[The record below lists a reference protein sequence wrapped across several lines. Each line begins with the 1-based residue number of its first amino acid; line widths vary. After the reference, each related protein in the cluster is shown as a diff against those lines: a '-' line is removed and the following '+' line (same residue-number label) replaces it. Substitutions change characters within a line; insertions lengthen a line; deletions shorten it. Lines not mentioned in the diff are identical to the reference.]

1 VGSSPTPGTIA
12 CMITTFLPRAFRLAM
27 LLSLASIPASTQSLP
42 LLRPPAVP
50 LISHDP
56 YFSVWS
62 MADHLNDA
70 PTSHWTGKPNSLTA
84 LARIDGKTYQ
94 LMGKERGIET
104 LEQRRLEVSPTRTLY
119 QFAGAGVS
127 IDLTFLTPAFPD
139 DLGVLSRPLTYI
151 EWRVSSSSGEYQ
163 VELYL
168 DASSELVVNTP
179 DQPVTWSRFQL
190 DGQTVLRM
198 GSREQPVLAKR
209 GDDLRIDW
217 NYLYMAANAPRDSP
231 PPAHSMPTLSA
242 RFGVKAGFPTRT
254 ISPTALSRGAVPATC
269 LPAV

>member
-12 CMITTFLPRAFRLAM
+12 CIITTFLPRAFRLAM
-27 LLSLASIPASTQSLP
+27 LLSLATIPASTQSLP

-84 LARIDGKTYQ
+84 LARINGKTYQ

-198 GSREQPVLAKR
+198 GSREQPVLASGATTCASTGTTFIWPPMPR
-209 GDDLRIDW
+209 GTLRHRHIPCRRC
-217 NYLYMAANAPRDSP
+217 PRVSESRPASRLGRFLRP
-231 PPAHSMPTLSA
+231 P
-242 RFGVKAGFPTRT
+242 
-254 ISPTALSRGAVPATC
+254 
-269 LPAV
+269 